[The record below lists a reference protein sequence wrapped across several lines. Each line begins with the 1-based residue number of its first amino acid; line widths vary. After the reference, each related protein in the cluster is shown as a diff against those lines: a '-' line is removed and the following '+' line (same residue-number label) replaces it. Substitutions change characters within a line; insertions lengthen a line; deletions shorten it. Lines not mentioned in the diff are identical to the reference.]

1 MTRGPVQ
8 SRGAGGGAACRG
20 ATDTVMIG
28 PMLKNRKQIS
38 RACRWAAVALLA
50 LAPATTALGRSE
62 EQEPDPVDAR
72 LEGYPTNV
80 SLPQGSSGL
89 TWVALVFLG
98 ALCVGGL
105 FKDAKR
111 SHLD

>member
-1 MTRGPVQ
+1 M
-8 SRGAGGGAACRG
+8 S
-20 ATDTVMIG
+20 
-28 PMLKNRKQIS
+28 KNREHIG
-38 RACRWAAVALLA
+38 RACRWITIAVLA
-50 LAPATTALGRSE
+50 LAPATTVLARSE

-80 SLPQGSSGL
+80 SLPESSSGL

-98 ALCVGGL
+98 AICVGVL